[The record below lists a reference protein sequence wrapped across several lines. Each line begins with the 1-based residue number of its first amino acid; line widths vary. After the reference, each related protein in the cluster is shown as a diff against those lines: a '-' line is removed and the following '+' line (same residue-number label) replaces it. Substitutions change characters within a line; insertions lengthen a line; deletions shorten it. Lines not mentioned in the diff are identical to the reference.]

1 MSSGKDTL
9 SLLSIASVS
18 TTPDGKILEINDQA
32 RRDLRIGGGEIPLSI
47 SGLVSVCHGKQEL
60 IPKIFDRLRQ
70 HDDPGDL
77 PEWTTVRRCDSDLKF
92 YIQGRFIGRYDDRGR
107 LHRVLFLFRNIG
119 EEITRRFVLD
129 MALAQTRIFPW
140 FFDPDDNKMTIDVR
154 WFRHLGIA
162 DTADTISA
170 ETFFGFV
177 HPDDRA
183 MLLDAFTRQL
193 SGALDDKWYSYR
205 LRRGDGE
212 WEWFETQS
220 VYLGRSDDGSPC
232 RVVGICQSIQ
242 SHKTI
247 ENALIEARD
256 RARDS
261 DRLKSMFLAN
271 MSHEIRT
278 PLNAII
284 GFANLLTN
292 EEYPLDED
300 EKKEYSRLITT
311 NGEQLLRLI
320 SDILDLSKI
329 ESNTMEFN
337 FADFSVTAL
346 LTDIYQAQK
355 LNMRPGV
362 ELRLELPDE
371 DIRIDTD
378 AERLKQVINNLI
390 NNAVKFTD
398 KGSITFGC
406 RTCGNGTTAE
416 LFVNDTGRG
425 IEEEHLERIFDRFY
439 KADSFVKGV
448 GLGLSICRTIAE
460 SLGGSISVTS
470 RPGQGTRFT
479 LRHPLRQPQPEA
491 EAVS

>member
-1 MSSGKDTL
+1 MY
-9 SLLSIASVS
+9 
-18 TTPDGKILEINDQA
+18 
-32 RRDLRIGGGEIPLSI
+32 RGGEIPLSI
-47 SGLVSVCHGKQEL
+47 SGLFSVCHGKQDL
-60 IPKIFDRLRQ
+60 IPEIFDRLRR

-77 PEWTTVRRCDSDLKF
+77 PEWTTLRRCDSDLKF

-107 LHRVLFLFRNIG
+107 LHRIQFLFRNIG

-140 FFDPDDNKMTIDVR
+140 FFDPDDNKMTIDAR

-177 HPDDRA
+177 HPDDRT

-205 LRRGDGE
+205 LRRGDGA

-256 RARDS
+256 RARES

-292 EEYPLDED
+292 EEYPSVED
-300 EKKEYSRLITT
+300 
-311 NGEQLLRLI
+311 
-320 SDILDLSKI
+320 
-329 ESNTMEFN
+329 
-337 FADFSVTAL
+337 V
-346 LTDIYQAQK
+346 
-355 LNMRPGV
+355 
-362 ELRLELPDE
+362 
-371 DIRIDTD
+371 
-378 AERLKQVINNLI
+378 
-390 NNAVKFTD
+390 
-398 KGSITFGC
+398 
-406 RTCGNGTTAE
+406 
-416 LFVNDTGRG
+416 
-425 IEEEHLERIFDRFY
+425 
-439 KADSFVKGV
+439 
-448 GLGLSICRTIAE
+448 
-460 SLGGSISVTS
+460 
-470 RPGQGTRFT
+470 
-479 LRHPLRQPQPEA
+479 
-491 EAVS
+491 